1 MQKNQR
7 LLLNSRFHNRN
18 SSPQAATGILYSQT
32 SRSQPQELT
41 QMPEIPTSKR
51 LLFLSM
57 QLLSANISNKCNTR
71 FHKVSRLQ
79 IKLVCLRFSNS
90 PPLRLTK
97 WSTKKLKTMRQGSIR
112 CNLAQESRFLI
123 MNRLGAQTREMES
136 SEDMQLTPTR
146 DLYEITMK
154 IEFP

>member
-1 MQKNQR
+1 
-7 LLLNSRFHNRN
+7 
-18 SSPQAATGILYSQT
+18 
-32 SRSQPQELT
+32 
-41 QMPEIPTSKR
+41 MPEIPTSKR
-51 LLFLSM
+51 LLFLSI

-79 IKLVCLRFSNS
+79 IKLACLKFSNS
-90 PPLRLTK
+90 PPLRLTR

-136 SEDMQLTPTR
+136 SEDTQLTPTR